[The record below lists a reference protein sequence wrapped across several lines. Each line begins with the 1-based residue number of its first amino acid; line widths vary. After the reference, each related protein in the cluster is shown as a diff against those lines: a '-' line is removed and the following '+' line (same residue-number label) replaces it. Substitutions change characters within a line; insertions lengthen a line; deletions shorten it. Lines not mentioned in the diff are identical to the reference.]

1 MGKMSSTDD
10 DPTGPTAA
18 ELAATALA
26 AELNALTPDA
36 ATATGATVTVTDD
49 VTVASTVT
57 VPSGVT
63 LALNSGIFT
72 VEDTLTVAGAVN
84 VATGGTLDVRTG
96 LFTGSTGTIINVASG
111 GKYVTEK
118 TGP

>member
-1 MGKMSSTDD
+1 MKKEFLTGLTAMVLAIGLVIVGCDNGSTDD
-10 DPTGPTAA
+10 SPSGPTAA

-26 AELNALTPDA
+26 AELNALTPAA

-63 LALNSGIFT
+63 LALNSGTF
-72 VEDTLTVAGAVN
+72 DG
-84 VATGGTLDVRTG
+84 
-96 LFTGSTGTIINVASG
+96 
-111 GKYVTEK
+111 
-118 TGP
+118 